1 MLSLGSLAFAQPWIL
16 LALAGL
22 PLIWLLLR
30 VTPPAPRRLTFP
42 AIRLLLGLRPPEETP
57 ARTPWWLILL
67 RLAIA
72 GLVILGL
79 ARPLLNPAT
88 QLSGSGPLMLVIDD
102 GWAAARHW
110 QSRRDVL
117 DDLLGQAERAGRPV
131 VVLATAPD
139 ELERPPSAT
148 GLLPAAEARRL
159 VQGMKPKPWPRPGR
173 LRAAYQVR
181 PRRRKRPHRDSEHRE
196 QSRGGCAP
204 PLRAG

>member
-1 MLSLGSLAFAQPWIL
+1 MLDLGSLAFAHPWIL

-88 QLSGSGPLMLVIDD
+88 QLTGSGPLMLVIDD

-110 QSRRDVL
+110 QARRGVL
-117 DDLLGQAERAGRPV
+117 DDLLGQAERAGLRAIARSAGWIFAAHRTDQPPQSAL
-131 VVLATAPD
+131 LALYAA
-139 ELERPPSAT
+139 LSRPP
-148 GLLPAAEARRL
+148 
-159 VQGMKPKPWPRPGR
+159 GR
-173 LRAAYQVR
+173 
-181 PRRRKRPHRDSEHRE
+181 
-196 QSRGGCAP
+196 
-204 PLRAG
+204 